1 MLKFIVTSLTENPM
15 SKKPHNPANRN
26 PVAKFARRFNR
37 ATSFRDR
44 SKYRRNA
51 KHKGREP
58 FSLSIVCGR

>member
-1 MLKFIVTSLTENPM
+1 MG
-15 SKKPHNPANRN
+15 KKPQTLANRN
-26 PVAKFARRFNR
+26 PVAKFAGRFNR
-37 ATSFRDR
+37 AATFRDR

>member
-1 MLKFIVTSLTENPM
+1 M
-15 SKKPHNPANRN
+15 SKKVSKKVSKKPQTPANRS
-26 PVAKFARRFNR
+26 PVAKFAGRFNR
-37 ATSFRDR
+37 ATTFRDR

>member
-1 MLKFIVTSLTENPM
+1 M